1 MQEYRHSGAFRSKKD
16 LHRYQISLFAIIV
29 LSILFALGLL
39 LYKNP
44 VPITSASFIPVV
56 NRRISALIAM
66 GLAALCQST
75 ATITFQSITNNKI
88 ITPSLLGFDALYAAI
103 NTGIVFFF
111 GASTLIKLD
120 GLATFFIQVLLMILL
135 SVLLYGTLLKDS
147 YKDMQLVLLI
157 GIIIGTGLHSIS
169 SFMRRILAPSEFD
182 ILQAKLFGSV
192 NNADSSYYVVAVPLV
207 LICVILLMCAAN
219 KLDTISLGKDV
230 STVLGLKHKREV
242 IYSLILVSILMAVS
256 TALVGSLTFYG
267 FLIATLTYELVPS
280 FKHIY
285 YYPFA
290 IVLGFLIITFSYFI
304 MYHVFS
310 AQGVVSI
317 IIELFGGIT
326 FLSIILRRSA

>member
-1 MQEYRHSGAFRSKKD
+1 
-16 LHRYQISLFAIIV
+16 
-29 LSILFALGLL
+29 
-39 LYKNP
+39 
-44 VPITSASFIPVV
+44 
-56 NRRISALIAM
+56 
-66 GLAALCQST
+66 
-75 ATITFQSITNNKI
+75 
-88 ITPSLLGFDALYAAI
+88 
-103 NTGIVFFF
+103 
-111 GASTLIKLD
+111 
-120 GLATFFIQVLLMILL
+120 MILL

-157 GIIIGTGLHSIS
+157 GIIIGAGLRSIS

-219 KLDTISLGKDV
+219 KLDTVSLGKDV

-290 IVLGFLIITFSYFI
+290 IVLGFLVITFSYFI

>member
-75 ATITFQSITNNKI
+75 ATITFQSITNNRI

-111 GASTLIKLD
+111 GANTLIKLD

-157 GIIIGTGLHSIS
+157 GIIIGAGLRSIS

-207 LICVILLMCAAN
+207 LICVIRPCRLA
-219 KLDTISLGKDV
+219 
-230 STVLGLKHKREV
+230 
-242 IYSLILVSILMAVS
+242 Y
-256 TALVGSLTFYG
+256 
-267 FLIATLTYELVPS
+267 FLRFPYRNTYL
-280 FKHIY
+280 
-285 YYPFA
+285 
-290 IVLGFLIITFSYFI
+290 
-304 MYHVFS
+304 
-310 AQGVVSI
+310 
-317 IIELFGGIT
+317 
-326 FLSIILRRSA
+326 

>member
-75 ATITFQSITNNKI
+75 ATITFQSITNRI

-111 GASTLIKLD
+111 GANTLIKLD

-157 GIIIGTGLHSIS
+157 GIIIGAGLRSIS

-219 KLDTISLGKDV
+219 KLDTVSLGKDV

-290 IVLGFLIITFSYFI
+290 LVLGFLVITFSYFI